1 MQRTFE
7 PAFAAAGTSAQLFA
21 PHIPARGERIIV
33 AGAGAFGGWT
43 ALYLLRSGF
52 RVTLIDA
59 WGGGNSRSSSGD
71 ETRVIRSTY
80 GANALY
86 FDLNVRALELWQ
98 SHQRDWGLQLFFPA
112 GVLWFCHRENEPMVT
127 DSLPFMERHGLEYR
141 YLDTGEAKRLYPHIF
156 VDDLAYL
163 VLDPHGGYLKAREG
177 AIAVQAAFVREG
189 GEYLQAKV
197 KPGKIQH
204 QRMQGITLED
214 GRTLEAETFVF
225 ACGSWLK
232 TLFPDI
238 LEEFIQCTRQEA
250 YYLGVPSAFA
260 GQFDDMPVWIDADGA
275 DYYYGIPGN
284 ARRGFK
290 VGVDRRGAAFD
301 PTDGDRILNPDVLAH
316 ARTFM
321 AHRFPA
327 LTHAPL
333 IENRVCHYGNSP
345 DGNFLLD
352 VHPEAPNCWMMGG
365 GSGHGYKHGPALGE
379 KAAAIIAGEQALEQA
394 FLLSRG

>member
-7 PAFAAAGTSAQLFA
+7 PAFHSGFSQQPYASHV
-21 PHIPARGERIIV
+21 PSRGERVIV

-43 ALYLLRSGF
+43 ALYLLRAGF

-112 GVLWFCHRENEPMVT
+112 GVLWFCHREKEPMIE
-127 DSLPFMERHGLEYR
+127 DSLPFMQRHGLEYR
-141 YLDTGEAKRLYPHIF
+141 YLSTAEAKKQYPHIF
-156 VDDLAYL
+156 VDDLAHL

-177 AIAVQAAFVREG
+177 AIAVQEAFVREG
-189 GEYLQAKV
+189 GEYLQARV
-197 KPGKIQH
+197 KPGKIQN
-204 QRMQGITLED
+204 QRMFGIELED
-214 GRTLEAETFVF
+214 GQILEGETFVF

-232 TLFPDI
+232 TLFPYI
-238 LEEFIQCTRQEA
+238 LEDFIQCTRQEA

-260 GQFDDMPVWIDADGA
+260 GQFDKMPVWIDADGA

-301 PTDGDRILNPDVLAH
+301 PTYGDRILNPDVLAH
-316 ARTFM
+316 ARAFM

-327 LTHAPL
+327 LKNAPL
-333 IENRVCHYGNSP
+333 VENRVCHYGNSP

-352 VHPEAPNCWMMGG
+352 VHPEASNCWMMGG

-379 KAAAIIAGEQALEQA
+379 KAAAIISGNQVLEQA